1 MTTFRAVLGASLA
14 VAVLASCGQVPGA
27 RQVQAGSIVAQELDI
42 PLNEAPKTAFVVP
55 HAPVHAPNPVATG
68 NYATLN
74 VFPTETLP
82 ALKALINGAQKSLY
96 FETFNFGNDHMGKQI
111 YPLLIA
117 KAKAGVEVKV
127 VCDYVGTRF
136 LPGHADMVKQ
146 MRAAGIDFR
155 LYRPRTMIKDDRKVG
170 INITHRKVYLADG
183 ERALIGGVNLMAPF
197 DYDVQDVLIEWHG
210 PIVPQL
216 YGEFTYDWVAAGGGD
231 LHQQPVQPA
240 ATGPV
245 TAQIAV
251 TSPPEGR
258 YEARDAIYKAIDLAQ
273 DEIRIENQ
281 YLWDEKL
288 VSKLLNAL
296 ARGVKV
302 RTIVPGDE
310 DHGIFKFIHSE
321 TLKTLQD
328 HGAQCKLY
336 VGIDPDAHLHVKY
349 FGVDGR
355 LVAIGSANGDT
366 RGLMDNQE
374 LDTVIQHAGL
384 CAEFK
389 ARLFDKDW
397 DQFTKPF
404 VYKPGPNVVHT
415 RPFQSLLE
423 IIKYYT

>member
-1 MTTFRAVLGASLA
+1 LA
-14 VAVLASCGQVPGA
+14 GCSHPNLAQPRVGELS
-27 RQVQAGSIVAQELDI
+27 AQEAGDI
-42 PLNEAPKTAFVVP
+42 PLNQAPKTSVVVP
-55 HAPVHAPNPVATG
+55 HAPAHAPNPVAVG

-96 FETFNFGNDHMGKQI
+96 FETFNFGNDSMGKQI

-117 KAKAGVEVKV
+117 KAKAGLEVKV
-127 VCDYVGTRF
+127 VADYVGTRF
-136 LPGHADMVKQ
+136 LPGHADMARQ
-146 MRAAGIDFR
+146 MRAAGIEFH
-155 LYRPRTMIKDDRKVG
+155 LYKPRTMIKDDKRAG

-197 DYDVQDVLIEWHG
+197 DYDVQDVLIEWKG

-216 YGEFTYDWVAAGGGD
+216 YGEFAYDWHAAGGGD
-231 LHQQPVQPA
+231 LNQLPVPPV
-240 ATGPV
+240 TGGPV
-245 TAQIAV
+245 TAQVVV

-258 YEARDAIYKAIDLAQ
+258 FEARDAIYKAVDLAQ

-288 VSKLLNAL
+288 VQRLLNAM
-296 ARGVKV
+296 ARGVKLRV
-302 RTIVPGDE
+302 IVPGDE
-310 DHGIFKFIHSE
+310 DHGIFKFIHAD
-321 TLKTLQD
+321 TLKKLQD
-328 HGAQCKLY
+328 KGAQCRLY

-349 FGVDGR
+349 FGVDNR
-355 LVAIGSANGDT
+355 VVAIGSANGDT

-374 LDTVIQHAGL
+374 LDTLIQHPGL

-389 ARLFDKDW
+389 ARLFEKDW
-397 DQFTKPF
+397 TTFTKPF
-404 VYKPGPNVVHT
+404 VYKPGPSIVHT
-415 RPFQSLLE
+415 GAFQSLLD